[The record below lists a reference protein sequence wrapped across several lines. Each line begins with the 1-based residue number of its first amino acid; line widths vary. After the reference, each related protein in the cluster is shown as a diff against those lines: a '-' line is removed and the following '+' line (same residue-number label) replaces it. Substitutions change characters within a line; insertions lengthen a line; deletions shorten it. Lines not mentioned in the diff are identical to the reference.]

1 MKILLASENKHKVEE
16 IKILLQPLG
25 YNIISLLDLS
35 DVDAPEETGSTFEE
49 NALIK
54 ATSLHRLYGGIVIA
68 DDSGLEVD
76 ALAGQPGVRSK
87 RYSQAAT
94 DEANNKKLLNA
105 LSSFPP
111 KQKGRFVC
119 AVAICTSGKQH
130 VYRSVCEGTIRQK
143 SQGSGGF
150 GYDPLFCPDAHPD
163 KTMAELTKLEK
174 NDISHRGLAFKKLPK
189 ILEELLSSSQ

>member
-25 YNIISLLDLS
+25 YDIISLLDFP
-35 DVDAPEETGSTFEE
+35 DIDAPEETGSTFEE

-54 ATSLHRLYGGIVIA
+54 AVSLHRSCGGIVIA

-76 ALAGQPGVRSK
+76 ALNGLPGVRSK
-87 RYSQAAT
+87 RYSKEAT
-94 DEANNKKLLNA
+94 AESNNTKLLAA

-111 KQKGRFVC
+111 NPTGRFVC
-119 AVAICTSGKQH
+119 AVGICTPHKQH
-130 VYRSVCEGTIRQK
+130 VYRATCEGTIRK
-143 SQGSGGF
+143 KLSGAGGF

-163 KTMAELTKLEK
+163 KTMAELTKSEK
-174 NDISHRGLAFKKLPK
+174 NNISHRGLAFKQLPS
-189 ILEELLSSSQ
+189 ILNDLLS